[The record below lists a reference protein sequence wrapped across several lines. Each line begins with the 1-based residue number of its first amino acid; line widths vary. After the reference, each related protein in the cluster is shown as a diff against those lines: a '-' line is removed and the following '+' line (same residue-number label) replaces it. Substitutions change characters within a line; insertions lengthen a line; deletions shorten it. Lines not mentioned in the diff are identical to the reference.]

1 MRCESAA
8 SNSAI
13 FRWLNEHPSARVLVV
28 ADGAAFGAEMDRVL
42 KLCQAHPGAFQLC
55 LPESFE
61 WLILKSGILREDRVV
76 EILNQPSDYIESR
89 DCFSWENYF
98 EALLVQTTEG
108 TPFQYTKSR
117 LNPAYAQKNNL
128 RQIASEIVN
137 VNIEK
142 E

>member
-42 KLCQAHPGAFQLC
+42 KLCQAHPGVFQLC

-76 EILNQPSDYIESR
+76 EILNHPSD
-89 DCFSWENYF
+89 
-98 EALLVQTTEG
+98 
-108 TPFQYTKSR
+108 
-117 LNPAYAQKNNL
+117 
-128 RQIASEIVN
+128 
-137 VNIEK
+137 
-142 E
+142 